1 MIKDLFKYVSN
12 IPTTLL
18 KKDSIKGEIDDIYS
32 NIRINLEPSIISLL
46 DISKKKDVKLSDIA
60 FFKGTEIDKNYKTV
74 NNLLKVITVLN
85 SSILN
90 NRSQL
95 DLYVKDMPNTISTKG
110 ITTNQAL
117 SLNVIDNLRFYTEL
131 TGDVIIFISEHYNK
145 VTDSVFA
152 SVVSKQKRTLLY
164 DYHRIIVNY
173 SSFNDVLVDLNDMV
187 ITNNDM
193 VESVLSDT
201 KVNVVGRLDQTVKGF
216 VGNPIYAIRLWNA
229 DREIKAIK
237 LLESKKEYVE
247 LLLAELE
254 ISNAN
259 QYDPELDEA
268 IANAKEV
275 INQYEIKIE
284 KLTK

>member
-131 TGDVIIFISEHYNK
+131 TGDIIIFISEHYNK

-216 VGNPIYAIRLWNA
+216 TGSAIFALRLWNA

-237 LLESKKEYVE
+237 LLQSKKEYVE